1 MAGGL
6 DVARCW
12 GIVYPSSPEGLGS
25 SLPCRTPVR
34 HGVFCISSPARVGTI
49 GTQGLGP
56 RHLET
61 MFGLELFWDRV
72 LCYLFFCIYSPA
84 RFGTIGT
91 QGLGP
96 RHLETMF
103 GVDLFW
109 DRVFCYLFL
118 YI

>member
-1 MAGGL
+1 M
-6 DVARCW
+6 VF
-12 GIVYPSSPEGLGS
+12 
-25 SLPCRTPVR
+25 
-34 HGVFCISSPARVGTI
+34 FCISSPARVGTI

-72 LCYLFFCIYSPA
+72 LCYLCFCIYSPA